1 MSMDKIIT
9 QKKRLINKKSV
20 GIALGAGVVLLLI
33 FQFNFAN
40 KSSKTVD
47 YEELAI
53 AEVEEGT
60 FLDYVRV
67 IGRVEPITTIYLDAV
82 EEGIIEEKLVEE
94 GAMVKKGQV
103 LVRLNNNDL
112 NLRILDSE
120 ARLAEQMN
128 FLRNTRIAME
138 QERIDVK
145 REIMNLS
152 FDLRKLKRSFKRD
165 EDFYKEQL
173 IAEEDYL
180 QSKENYE
187 LAEESLKLM
196 HMKQTQDSLFRL
208 TQISQMESILDKMKL
223 NLNLVRH
230 KLDQLNIKAP
240 LDGQLGMLNVKV
252 GEAIDKGQRIGQ
264 VNVLTEYKVV
274 AQVDEHYIEKVK
286 LGLMAVFDRQGMQY
300 HLNVRK
306 VYPEVREGSFKV
318 DLVFTGEVPAGIKAG
333 QTYHTNLQLGE
344 ENKARMIPVGPFY
357 QSTAG
362 QWIFV
367 LDDTG
372 ESAYKRTIRTGRK
385 NPDYYEVL
393 EGLEPGEEV
402 IISGYDAL
410 QAHDKLVLK

>member
-1 MSMDKIIT
+1 MDKIIT
-9 QKKRLINKKSV
+9 KKKHLLNKRNV
-20 GIALGAGVVLLLI
+20 LMVLGGAVLLLMI
-33 FQFNFAN
+33 YQFTWADKGS
-40 KSSKTVD
+40 KSVNI
-47 YEELAI
+47 EELTI
-53 AEVEEGT
+53 AAVEEGM

-82 EEGIIEEKLVEE
+82 EEGIVEEKLVEE

-103 LVRLNNNDL
+103 LVKLNNNDL

-128 FLRNTRIAME
+128 FLRNTRITME

-145 REIMNLS
+145 REIMNLNY
-152 FDLRKLKRSFKRD
+152 DVRKLKRCYKRD
-165 EDFYKEQL
+165 AGFYKEQL

-187 LAEESLKLM
+187 LATESLKLM
-196 HMKQTQDSLFRL
+196 HMKQDQDSLFRV
-208 TQISQMESILDKMKL
+208 TQIIQMESILEKMMR
-223 NLNLVRH
+223 NLKLVRL

-240 LDGQLGMLNVKV
+240 LDGQLGMLDVKV

-274 AQVDEHYIEKVK
+274 AQIDEHYIEKVSIG
-286 LGLMAVFDRQGMQY
+286 LGAGFKRQGVHYQ
-300 HLNVRK
+300 LKVRK
-306 VYPEVREGSFKV
+306 VYPEVREGRFKV
-318 DLVFTGEVPAGIKAG
+318 DLVFEGEIPAGIKSG

-344 ENKARMIPVGPFY
+344 ENSARMIPVGAFY

-367 LDDTG
+367 VSNDG
-372 ESAYKRTIRTGRK
+372 ETAFKRTIRTGRK

-393 EGLEPGEEV
+393 EGLESGEQV
-402 IISGYDAL
+402 IISGYDAFVS
-410 QAHDKLVLK
+410 HEKLVIK